1 MNEWAKEKM
10 PLLLPPYK
18 FYLLKG
24 VGCVCVWQRQVVR
37 DRIWDPKTAAWE
49 REGGRNSVWILRLQ
63 RGWQWWGGS
72 TTTCRI
78 EVRRAQPLPQAWRVS
93 LPSLTRQCERFWQAP
108 IIPSLSQMVGSGID
122 IPKALKSSQMLCC
135 HSLNNRGRNKGG
147 KNWCWLLILLMLL
160 KTAPM
165 LQFWNRSPLPLKACC
180 VIDCHLSPASRRA
193 SWQLSAKA
201 SDLHVFFWHLTN
213 GNSLQICINS
223 LCLTNNQ
230 GLHSVDA
237 GNISSD
243 TKEWE
248 AGGWGAGGWQKT
260 SQQITDV
267 LTKRWM

>member
-1 MNEWAKEKM
+1 MIQS
-10 PLLLPPYK
+10 
-18 FYLLKG
+18 G
-24 VGCVCVWQRQVVR
+24 
-37 DRIWDPKTAAWE
+37 
-49 REGGRNSVWILRLQ
+49 EGGRNSTFIQTPARQ
-63 RGWQWWGGS
+63 IGSEKEGG
-72 TTTCRI
+72 TTTWRTG
-78 EVRRAQPLPQAWRVS
+78 VRRGAPLFFEGCLSRHPPESVQH
-93 LPSLTRQCERFWQAP
+93 FWQAP

-135 HSLNNRGRNKGG
+135 HSFSNRGRNKRGVG
-147 KNWCWLLILLMLL
+147 DWCWLLILLMLL
-160 KTAPM
+160 KAAPK
-165 LQFWNRSPLPLKACC
+165 LLFWNRSPLSLKACC

-223 LCLTNNQ
+223 LCLANNQ
-230 GLHSVDA
+230 GLRSVDA

-248 AGGWGAGGWQKT
+248 AGGWGRGQKT

-267 LTKRWM
+267 LTEGWM

>member
-1 MNEWAKEKM
+1 MSEWTKGKKC
-10 PLLLPPYK
+10 L
-18 FYLLKG
+18 FYLHPVSFTFLREWG
-24 VGCVCVWQRQVVR
+24 VWVWQRGLAR
-37 DRIWDPKTAAWE
+37 DRIWGPKTAAWE
-49 REGGRNSVWILRLQ
+49 RRREAEIQLESHSCREGGR
-63 RGWQWWGGS
+63 GGVGA
-72 TTTCRI
+72 TDTCRI
-78 EVRRAQPLPQAWRVS
+78 EMRWAQRLPQAWRVS
-93 LPSLTRQCERFWQAP
+93 LPSLTSQCERFWQAP

-248 AGGWGAGGWQKT
+248 AGGWGVDRKQVSK
-260 SQQITDV
+260 
-267 LTKRWM
+267 